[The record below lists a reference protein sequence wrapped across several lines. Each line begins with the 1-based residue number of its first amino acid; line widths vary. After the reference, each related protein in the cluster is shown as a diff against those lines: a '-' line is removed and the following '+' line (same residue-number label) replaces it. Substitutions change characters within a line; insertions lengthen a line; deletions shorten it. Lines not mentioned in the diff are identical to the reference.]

1 MGSNQGIAS
10 ASGMVLRSVMSES
23 GRLVAEPAGRGLD
36 ITVPNVARIYDYFL
50 GGKDNFE
57 ADRQAADE
65 IARIIPGSAGA
76 CQDNR
81 AFLGRVVRRLAGDA
95 GIRQFLDIGSGLPAA
110 SSVHEIAKGIDP
122 DARVVY
128 VDYDPVVVVH
138 SQAILENKSKGI
150 AVIEA
155 DFRDPQEITGNPQVL
170 EIIDFSQ
177 PVAILLFAV
186 LHFVA
191 DEEQPEEIVRRFTDV
206 MVPGSYLA
214 LSHIT
219 DVDVDAERSRA
230 AQQVYRGASAP
241 AVPRSRER
249 IAGFF
254 GGLELVAPGLVNIRD
269 WQPDPGAPADTAAP
283 RLMYGGVAV
292 KKHRAPGGGQS

>member
-206 MVPGSYLA
+206 MVAGSYLA

-219 DVDVDAERSRA
+219 DVDVDAERSRPHSRCTGGR
-230 AQQVYRGASAP
+230 QRRRS
-241 AVPRSRER
+241 RSRER

-283 RLMYGGVAV
+283 RLTYGGVAV